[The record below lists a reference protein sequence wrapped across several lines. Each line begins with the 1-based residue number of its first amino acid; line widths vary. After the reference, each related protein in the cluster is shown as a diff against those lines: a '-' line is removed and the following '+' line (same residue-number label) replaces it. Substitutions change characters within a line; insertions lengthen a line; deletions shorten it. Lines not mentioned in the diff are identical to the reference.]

1 MKFFVLAFLS
11 LSLAAFASEKPES
24 SFTFGSRT
32 SYFSGPGH
40 YDNGLN
46 FIHMTYRDQEF
57 LGDSTFKRN
66 FEFRAFDPNTTD
78 EKVFVDP
85 VNVSLELLL
94 NSVSFQVGFLRY
106 RFSETFGLQILDIAN
121 PRDYSDYVLN
131 DLSWAKRSVFGVNM
145 QTRWDKL
152 ETLWMLTLWSNG
164 DRLPY
169 QQTPF
174 DLTDGNFGYEG
185 GVVHR
190 PWFRDY
196 EYGLRMK
203 YLFENGL
210 DLSFLAYHHFVRPTY
225 LTLRP
230 AFPTFRSELS
240 QRMVNS
246 LGMAGSYVLGDWV
259 LRGDFLFTAQDTFQ
273 VNPFLLEYRD
283 HYQHLL
289 GIDRVWENWTF
300 GVQVQNDFTFKRN
313 FAGVKVENSTFEFW
327 KPSAM
332 AFVSDKNSD
341 QWIQVKNAFELG
353 NWNLS
358 VVADFLNGTTASDGL
373 FGPYRKNDRLLM
385 EISATY

>member
-1 MKFFVLAFLS
+1 MNFFLWLLAFFVSDAFTS
-11 LSLAAFASEKPES
+11 VKSES
-24 SFTFGSRT
+24 SYSFGSRT
-32 SYFSGPGH
+32 SYFVKPDH
-40 YDNGLN
+40 FDNGLN
-46 FIHMTYRDQEF
+46 FVQMTYKDQEF
-57 LGDSTFKRN
+57 LGESTLKRSL
-66 FEFRAFDPNTTD
+66 EFRVFDPATTD
-78 EKVFVDP
+78 ENVFVDP
-85 VNVSLELLL
+85 VNVSLELLM
-94 NSVSFQVGFLRY
+94 NNVSFQLGFLRY

-131 DLSWAKRSVFGVNM
+131 DLSWAKRSVFGLNM

-152 ETLWMLTLWSNG
+152 ETLWMLTFWSNG

-169 QQTPF
+169 RHTPF
-174 DLTDGNFGYEG
+174 DLTDGNFGYRG

-196 EYGLRMK
+196 EYGFRMK

-225 LTLRP
+225 ITLKP
-230 AFPTFRSELS
+230 SFPVFRSELS

-246 LGMAGSYVLGDWV
+246 LGMAGSFVWGDWV
-259 LRGDFLFTAQDTFQ
+259 LRGDFLYTGKDTFQ
-273 VNPFLLEYRD
+273 RNPFLLEYQD

-289 GIDRVWENWTF
+289 GIDRIWDEWSF
-300 GVQVQNDFTFKRN
+300 GFQVQNDFTFKRN
-313 FAGVKVENSTFEFW
+313 FAGLKIENSSFEFW

-341 QWIQVKNAFELG
+341 QWVQLMNTFEFG
-353 NWNLS
+353 IWKLS
-358 VVADFLNGTTASDGL
+358 LIADFLEGTTSSDGL
-373 FGPYRKNDRLLM
+373 FGSYRQNDRFLV